1 MASFHCE
8 IKSGGKGKAAEHAA
22 YIARQG
28 WHRNRE
34 DLLFKGHGNLPQW
47 AGNEPGALWKAADR
61 YERANGATYRELII
75 ALPRE
80 LGVDQLQSLVDRMVA
95 ELIQNKPYQYAVH
108 QPSASLEGNGNPH
121 LHLMYSERL
130 PDEVQRPAERWFSRY
145 NAKNPALGGCRK
157 DNAGRAHG
165 QVRNDLRATRQT
177 VADLQNQQLAA
188 AGCASRVDHRTLQDQ
203 GEERQP
209 ERHLGRARINRMS
222 VEEKAAFVGSRESPK
237 RSTNGRLES
246 LLDGSQ

>member
-1 MASFHCE
+1 M
-8 IKSGGKGKAAEHAA
+8 
-22 YIARQG
+22 
-28 WHRNRE
+28 
-34 DLLFKGHGNLPQW
+34 
-47 AGNEPGALWKAADR
+47 
-61 YERANGATYRELII
+61 
-75 ALPRE
+75 
-80 LGVDQLQSLVDRMVA
+80 
-95 ELIQNKPYQYAVH
+95 
-108 QPSASLEGNGNPH
+108 
-121 LHLMYSERL
+121 
-130 PDEVQRPAERWFSRY
+130 
-145 NAKNPALGGCRK
+145 
-157 DNAGRAHG
+157 
-165 QVRNDLRATRQT
+165 RNDLRATRQT